1 MPNENT
7 MQILVVTGRKAAETV
22 NAVVGG
28 IADVLVL
35 DIDVAAFTTPS
46 RLKNSMPHDN
56 FDLIIIPGLVSA
68 DFSHLEKQLNTPIRL
83 GPKNAVDL
91 GLVLSSIEDIELST
105 TVPACEML
113 NIKRKEAATSGL
125 LEMEAAATYAFLLRD
140 LKIGGCSIMKV
151 MGEVVDATSL
161 SGDELFERVVLFQ
174 SSGADII
181 DLGVGMAAAV
191 AEVEHVITTARMA
204 ASVPLSIDTLDPQL
218 IMAALDFG
226 VDMVL
231 SLNSTNIEVAGPAI
245 ASKGLAAVVIPDSGQ
260 GLDSLVVNIALAR
273 ELGISRI
280 LADPVLDPPGQGMVG
295 SMVRYTRC
303 RELLP
308 DIPMFFGA
316 GNITELMDADT
327 VGVNALLAAIGHD
340 VGADVLFTPEYSDK
354 ARGSISELKTA
365 AQMMTLAAQRS
376 SPPKDVGIDLLMLKE
391 KRFRPFDVMPGEF
404 IEAEDSYQWTRDPA
418 GSFSINISR
427 SLVKNGV
434 VEKGRIIAR
443 HTKYTIVGDKA
454 KEIMDTAI
462 ELGLVSRL
470 DHAAYLGKELMRAE
484 LALNLG
490 RSYAQDDAF

>member
-1 MPNENT
+1 

-22 NAVVGG
+22 NASVGG

-46 RLKNSMPHDN
+46 RLENSMPHDN

-68 DFSHLEKQLNTPIRL
+68 DFSHLEKQLDIPIRL

-105 TVPACEML
+105 TVPACELL

-125 LEMEAAATYAFLLRD
+125 LEIEAVATSAFLLRD
-140 LKIGGCSIMKV
+140 LKIGGSSIMKV
-151 MGEVVDATSL
+151 MGEVVNATSL
-161 SGDELFERVVLFQ
+161 SGDELFERIVIFQ
-174 SSGADII
+174 LNGADII
-181 DLGVGMAAAV
+181 DLGVGMAATV
-191 AEVEHVITTARMA
+191 AEVEHAITIAREA

-218 IMAALDFG
+218 LIAALDSG

-231 SLNSTNIEVAGPAI
+231 SLNSTNLEEVGPAL
-245 ASKGLAAVVIPDSGQ
+245 ASKDLAAVVIPDSGG
-260 GLDSLVVNIALAR
+260 GLDSLVANVTLAR
-273 ELGISRI
+273 ELGITRI
-280 LADPVLDPPGQGMVG
+280 LADPVLDPPGQGMVE

-316 GNITELMDADT
+316 GNITELMDVDT

-340 VGADVLFTPEYSDK
+340 VGADILFTPEYSDK

-365 AQMMTLAAQRS
+365 ARMMALAAQRS
-376 SPPKDVGIDLLMLKE
+376 SPPKDLGIDLLQFKE
-391 KRFRPFDVMPGEF
+391 KRFRPFDVVPEEF

-418 GSFSINISR
+418 GSFHINISR
-427 SLVKNGV
+427 SSLKDGV
-434 VEKGRIIAR
+434 IRMGRIIAR
-443 HTKYTIVGDKA
+443 HTKYTIVGDSA
-454 KEIMDTAI
+454 KEIVDTAI

-484 LALNLG
+484 LALQLG